1 MAYSDAITQTLKM
14 TTNEEKAFRMFD
26 MVVIPII
33 FVVMGAAFHL
43 HYMLTAGDWDF
54 WVDWKDRLYWPI
66 VSTISFVMVA
76 AAVQGLLWR
85 LIRMPI
91 GMTLAGTSLVLME
104 WISRYYNFHL
114 WAYFPMSQVWPA
126 TWIAV
131 GLFIDTI
138 LLITGSA
145 LMTSLF
151 GVFFLPV
158 IFILSNYPML
168 APFRIPVNV
177 MGTEVPVA
185 DWIGYVFQRGGS
197 PEYLR
202 IIEDAGL
209 RVLGGETW
217 FISCLF
223 GGFVA
228 IFVYLGWWWIS
239 GIAAKP
245 FSRSNPL
252 AAHMGGE
259 EPSDKDH
266 DITADVYQSP
276 SAATRNGN

>member
-1 MAYSDAITQTLKM
+1 MAYSDAITQKLNM
-14 TTNEEKAFRMFD
+14 TTNEEQTYRVFD
-26 MVVIPII
+26 LIVIPIV

-66 VSTISFVMVA
+66 TSSIAFIIFA
-76 AAVQGLLWR
+76 GAVQGLLWR

-91 GMTLAGTSLVLME
+91 GMTMVATGLVLME
-104 WISRYYNFHL
+104 WISRYFNFHL

-131 GLFIDTI
+131 GIFVDAI

-158 IFILSNYPML
+158 IFITSNYPML
-168 APFRIPVNV
+168 APFRVPTTV

-223 GGFVA
+223 AGFVS
-228 IFVYLGWWWIS
+228 IFIYMLWWWIS
-239 GIAAKP
+239 GIAARP
-245 FSRSNPL
+245 YSRSNPL
-252 AAHMGGE
+252 AAYMGGT
-259 EPSDKDH
+259 EPSDED
-266 DITADVYQSP
+266 DAITQDAYPNS
-276 SAATRNGN
+276 NGNQ